1 MAYSTLHRKTPLKA
15 KTSLKA
21 RTSLKACTRLSSN
34 KSLSG
39 SHINRTNKQ
48 RTVKRK
54 TYTYKPKYKYESIFG
69 DFDTCYITGA
79 KKPYAAIHVHHVFG
93 SANKTN
99 SEKYHFLIALRADW
113 HDLADYG
120 IHQNRELDLKIKRM
134 CQDYWLK
141 YYGTKEEFIA
151 VFGRWW

>member
-1 MAYSTLHRKTPLKA
+1 MKQTPLKRKTPLKA
-15 KTSLKA
+15 KTALKT
-21 RTSLKACTRLSSN
+21 RTTLKVNTRLSSN
-34 KSLSG
+34 KNLRG
-39 SHINRTNKQ
+39 SCIVRTNKQ
-48 RTVKRK
+48 RTVKSK

-69 DFDTCYITGA
+69 DLDTCCITGA

-93 SANKTN
+93 AANKAN

-120 IHQNRELDLKIKRM
+120 IHQNRKLDLKIKRM
-134 CQDYWLK
+134 CQDYWLNH
-141 YYGTKEEFIA
+141 YGTKEEFIA